1 MTPILSPEENAIC
14 VIGKLLN
21 EYWSISRDLL
31 SENEIDFVRF
41 SNDAICPTKGTVYAA
56 GYDLYSTEEV
66 IALPSSVMMIPTDV
80 GFKIPKGYFG
90 RIHAGSSLAM
100 QFTDVGGGV
109 IDSD

>member
-1 MTPILSPEENAIC
+1 M
-14 VIGKLLN
+14 
-21 EYWSISRDLL
+21 
-31 SENEIDFVRF
+31 SENEINFVRF